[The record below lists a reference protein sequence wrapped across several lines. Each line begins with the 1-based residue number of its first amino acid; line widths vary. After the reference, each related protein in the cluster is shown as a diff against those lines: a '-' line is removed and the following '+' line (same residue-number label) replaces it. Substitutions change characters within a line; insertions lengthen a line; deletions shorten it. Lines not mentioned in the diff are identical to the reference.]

1 MPAGLASYIIRRL
14 LIIPL
19 ILFVVSF
26 VTFALGRY
34 GPSDY
39 VEIQAGPRADPET
52 IERIR
57 EDRGLNDPVVT
68 QYVRWATDF
77 IQGDFGTS
85 TKYRGVPVSDVIL
98 PRLWVTIQY
107 NFVVLLLT
115 FGLAIP
121 IGTWAALRR
130 GSWLDPASIGVFL
143 VAASIPVLVTIPVL
157 QWLFA
162 VKLGWLPTGGWSSQE
177 YLGVEI
183 GIFSKYIILPVM
195 ILVIPGVAG
204 IARYM
209 RGQVI
214 EVMDQDYVRTARAKG
229 LRGQVVVS
237 RHVARNALLPVIT
250 ILGFE
255 LAALVSG
262 SIFVETLLGIPGIGQ
277 FAFEAIGSADYDSIM
292 AIVMIGSLAFMVAN
306 LFVDIAYGFID
317 PRIRSGQS

>member
-19 ILFVVSF
+19 ILLVVSF
-26 VTFALGRY
+26 VTFVLGRY
-34 GPSDY
+34 GPADY
-39 VEIQAGPRADPET
+39 VELQAGPRAKEET

-57 EDRGLNDPVVT
+57 EERGLNDPVIE
-68 QYVRWATDF
+68 QYARWATDF
-77 IQGDFGTS
+77 MQGDFGTS
-85 TKYRGVPVSDVIL
+85 VQYRGVPVEDVIL

-121 IGTWAALRR
+121 IGTWSALRR

-162 VKLGWLPTGGWSSQE
+162 VKLGWLPVGGWSSQE
-177 YLGVEI
+177 YFGVEI

-195 ILVIPGVAG
+195 ILVIPGIAG

-277 FAFEAIGSADYDSIM
+277 FAFESVGSADYDSIM
-292 AIVMIGSLAFMVAN
+292 AIVMIGSLAFMLAN